1 MVCKMFFCSE
11 FHDVL
16 EKLELRKRRRRRTRS
31 RWRLRRLR
39 SKPPNR
45 TREIKITRPRDQ
57 RVVRLYGRKLVIV
70 CKAHFTLTKQPQKQ
84 MQTQRNVT
92 SSWSSNFAYN
102 FEASFVT
109 RISFFYDMEW
119 LQLDS
124 SFWYSCFKSYGFM
137 YLSHNFYDHKEA
149 NTNLCRDFCK
159 KNKNKNGERRTF
171 SRSF

>member
-1 MVCKMFFCSE
+1 MCCDSCLMVCKIFFCSE

-31 RWRLRRLR
+31 RWRLWRLR

-45 TREIKITRPRDQ
+45 IREIKITRPRDQ

-84 MQTQRNVT
+84 TQTQRNVIT
-92 SSWSSNFAYN
+92 SRSSNFAYN

-109 RISFFYDMEW
+109 RISKLLIFL
-119 LQLDS
+119 LQILWFS
-124 SFWYSCFKSYGFM
+124 VFEPWFLWTQRSEHKFM
-137 YLSHNFYDHKEA
+137 
-149 NTNLCRDFCK
+149 
-159 KNKNKNGERRTF
+159 
-171 SRSF
+171 